1 LWDGFQPPTDLPDSM
16 ISDYCIKLPTSTH
29 VNHVT
34 FLELPQIS
42 QYQNPILSQRPG
54 SERCPSPGESSFA
67 RALELE
73 LEEAELE
80 TFEALTLLPPAV
92 EDDEDDDLEEVAGR
106 SRTEPSGV

>member
-1 LWDGFQPPTDLPDSM
+1 MPESWR
-16 ISDYCIKLPTSTH
+16 
-29 VNHVT
+29 
-34 FLELPQIS
+34 
-42 QYQNPILSQRPG
+42 ILL
-54 SERCPSPGESSFA
+54 CA